1 MNISRRR
8 LVAGIGAIGA
18 VNAVRPKCAR
28 AAGTDPIR
36 VGLLTTK
43 TGPVASGGIDM
54 ERALMMYLK
63 ERDYVLSGRKVELT
77 SVDTTSVP
85 AIARVKT
92 QELVEKNNV
101 HCLVGPLA

>member
-8 LVAGIGAIGA
+8 LVTGIGANGV
-18 VNAVRPKCAR
+18 VNPIKPKRVR
-28 AAGTDPIR
+28 AATSEPIR

-63 ERDYVLSGRKVELT
+63 ERDYLLSGRKVELF
-77 SVDTTSVP
+77 SSDTTGVP

-92 QELVEKNNV
+92 HELVERHNRP
-101 HCLVGPLA
+101 CLVG